1 MKTSRRLIALL
12 LIGVMVLAIL
22 PGSAQQPKATAQD
35 DELVKVRLQFKWV
48 TQAQFAG
55 YYAALNQGYYEEEGL
70 DVEIIP
76 GGPDISP
83 QQVVAAGGAEFGID
97 WMGSHLAAREQI
109 IRGGGSGPVNIG
121 QVFQRSGMREIAFKD
136 SGIETIADLEGR
148 NVGVWFLGNE
158 LPLFAALV
166 ANDLDP
172 EDPNDVNIIAQ
183 AFDMVAFINGELD
196 AAAAM
201 TYNELAQ
208 VLEYVGEG
216 DEFPVFTLDDLNVID
231 LNEVGTAM
239 LEDEI
244 YANEAWLAEE
254 GNEEIAVAFL
264 RASFRGWIYCRDN
277 PSDCVDYV
285 LAEGSALGAGH
296 QTWMMNEI
304 NKLIW
309 PSPNGIGVMDPEL
322 AARTAEIALTYG
334 VIEEEMDEGAWR
346 SDLAQ
351 QAVDSLLEMYPDLDV
366 YGLEWEPAEVEITPG
381 GE

>member
-1 MKTSRRLIALL
+1 MKTIRRFVMLALVALL
-12 LIGVMVLAIL
+12 ILGVL
-22 PGSAQQPKATAQD
+22 PGAVAQD
-35 DELVKVRLQFKWV
+35 DEPVEVRLQLKWV

-55 YYAALNQGYYEEEGL
+55 YYAALQQGYYEEEGL
-70 DVEIIP
+70 DVTIIP

-109 IRGGGSGPVNIG
+109 LQGDGNGPVNIA
-121 QVFQRSGMREIAFKD
+121 QIFQRSGMREIAFAD
-136 SGIETIADLEGR
+136 SGIETIEDLEGK

-183 AFDMVAFINGELD
+183 AFDMVAFIEGELD

-208 VLEYVGEG
+208 VLEFVGED
-216 DEFPVFTLDDLNVID
+216 DEFPIYTIEDLNIID

-239 LEDEI
+239 LEDMI
-244 YANEAWLAEE
+244 YANEEWLAEE
-254 GNEEIAVAFL
+254 GNEDIAVRFL

-277 PSDCVDYV
+277 PDDCVNYV
-285 LAEGSALGAGH
+285 LEEGSALGAGH

-304 NKLIW
+304 NKLVW
-309 PSPNGIGVMDPEL
+309 PSPNGIGIHDPEL
-322 AARTAEIALTYG
+322 VERTAEIALTYG

-346 SDLAQ
+346 GDLAQ
-351 QAVDSLLEMYPDLDV
+351 QALDSLVELYPDLDV
-366 YGLEWEPAEVEITPG
+366 TGEDWEPAEVEITPG

>member
-1 MKTSRRLIALL
+1 MKAIRRILIVAIVALL
-12 LIGVMVLAIL
+12 IVGAL
-22 PGSAQQPKATAQD
+22 PNSAPPKVDAQD
-35 DELVKVRLQFKWV
+35 MTEVRLQLKWV

-70 DVEIIP
+70 DVTIIP

-109 IRGGGSGPVNIG
+109 LLGGDASGPVNIG
-121 QVFQRSGMREIAFKD
+121 QIYQRSGMREIAFKE
-136 SGIETIADLEGR
+136 SGIETIEDLEGKD
-148 NVGVWFLGNE
+148 VGVWFFGNE

-172 EDPNDVNIIAQ
+172 ADPNDVNIIAQ

-208 VLEYVGEG
+208 VLEFVGDD
-216 DEFPVFTLDDLNVID
+216 DEFPVFTLDDLNIID

-244 YANEAWLAEE
+244 YANEDWLAEE
-254 GNEEIAVAFL
+254 GNEDVAVRFL

-277 PSDCVDYV
+277 PDDCVGYV
-285 LAEGSALGAGH
+285 LEEGSALGEGH
-296 QTWMMNEI
+296 QRWMMNEV

-309 PSPNGIGVMDPEL
+309 PSENGIGIADPEL
-322 AARTAEIALTYG
+322 VALTAEIALTYG
-334 VIEEEMDEGAWR
+334 VIQTPMDEGAWR
-346 SDLAQ
+346 GDLAE
-351 QAVDSLLEMYPDLDV
+351 QALDSLIEMYPDLDV
-366 YGLEWEPAEVEITPG
+366 YGLEWEAAEVEITPG

>member
-1 MKTSRRLIALL
+1 MRKFRRLVVLL
-12 LIGVMVLAIL
+12 LIGLLVLGVL
-22 PGSAQQPKATAQD
+22 PNVIAQD
-35 DELVKVRLQFKWV
+35 DEPDEVRLQLKWV

-55 YYAALNQGYYEEEGL
+55 YYAALEQGYYEDENL
-70 DVEIIP
+70 DVTIIP

-109 IRGGGSGPVNIG
+109 ILGDGDGPVNIA
-121 QVFQRSGMREIAFKD
+121 QIFQRSGMREITWAD
-136 SGIETIADLEGR
+136 TGLETIEDLEGQT
-148 NVGVWFLGNE
+148 VGVWFAGNE

-172 EDPNDVNIIAQ
+172 DDPNDVNIIPQ
-183 AFDMVAFINGELD
+183 AFDMVAFIDRDLD

-208 VLEYVGEG
+208 VLEYQGDD

-239 LEDEI
+239 LEDGI
-244 YANEAWLAEE
+244 FANEAWLEDEA
-254 GNEEIAVAFL
+254 NQEIAVRFL

-277 PSDCVDYV
+277 PDDCVDYV
-285 LAEGSALGAGH
+285 LAEGSALGEGH
-296 QTWMMNEI
+296 QRWMMNEI
-304 NKLIW
+304 NKLVW
-309 PSPNGIGVMDPEL
+309 PSPNGVGIMDPEL
-322 AARTAEIALTYG
+322 YEQTAEIAVNYE
-334 VIEEEMDEGAWR
+334 VVEEEPEGAWR
-346 SDLAQ
+346 GDLAQ
-351 QAVDSLLEMYPDLDV
+351 EAFDSLTDMYDDV
-366 YGLEWEPAEVEITPG
+366 DVIGEDWEPAEVEITPG

>member
-1 MKTSRRLIALL
+1 MKASRRIVIFALVGL
-12 LIGVMVLAIL
+12 LILGAL
-22 PGSAQQPKATAQD
+22 PGAIAQD
-35 DELVKVRLQFKWV
+35 DELEEVRLQLKWV

-55 YYAALNQGYYEEEGL
+55 YYAALQQDYYEEEGL
-70 DVEIIP
+70 DVTIIP

-109 IRGGGSGPVNIG
+109 LMGDGSGPVNIA
-121 QVFQRSGMREIAFKD
+121 QIFQR
-136 SGIETIADLEGR
+136 SGIETIEDLEGR

-183 AFDMVAFINGELD
+183 AFDMVAFIEGELD

-208 VLEYVGEG
+208 VLEYEGEG
-216 DEFPVFTLDDLNVID
+216 GEFPVYTLEDLNIID

-239 LEDEI
+239 LEDMI
-244 YANEAWLAEE
+244 YANEEWLSEE
-254 GNEEIAVAFL
+254 GNEDIAVRFL

-277 PSDCVDYV
+277 PNDCVDYV
-285 LAEGSALGAGH
+285 LEEGSALGEGH

-309 PSPNGIGVMDPEL
+309 PSPDGIGIHDPEL
-322 AARTAEIALTYG
+322 VEQTADIALTYG

-346 SDLAQ
+346 GDLAQ
-351 QAVDSLLEMYPDLDV
+351 EALDSLKEMYPDLDV
-366 YGLEWEPAEVEITPG
+366 TGEDWEPGEVEITPG

>member
-1 MKTSRRLIALL
+1 MKTIRRFVLLAMVGL
-12 LIGVMVLAIL
+12 LIVGVL
-22 PGSAQQPKATAQD
+22 PGAVAQD
-35 DELVKVRLQFKWV
+35 DEPVEVRLQLKWV

-55 YYAALNQGYYEEEGL
+55 YYAALQQGYYEEEGL
-70 DVEIIP
+70 DVTIIP

-83 QQVVAAGGAEFGID
+83 QQVVAAGGAEFGLD

-109 IRGGGSGPVNIG
+109 INGGGSGPVNIG
-121 QVFQRSGMREIAFKD
+121 QIFQRSGMREIAFAD
-136 SGIETIADLEGR
+136 SGIETIEDLEGQ

-201 TYNELAQ
+201 TYNEMAQ
-208 VLEYVGEG
+208 VLEYQGEG
-216 DEFPVFTLDDLNVID
+216 DEFPVYTMDDLNVID

-244 YANEAWLAEE
+244 YANEDWLAEE
-254 GNEEIAVAFL
+254 GNEDVAVRFL

-277 PSDCVDYV
+277 PDDCVDYV
-285 LAEGSALGAGH
+285 LEEGSALGEGH
-296 QTWMMNEI
+296 QRWMMNEI

-309 PSPNGIGVMDPEL
+309 PSPNGIGIHDPEL
-322 AARTAEIALTYG
+322 VERTADIALTYG

-346 SDLAQ
+346 GDLAQ
-351 QAVDSLLEMYPDLDV
+351 QALDSLVEMYPDLDV
-366 YGLEWEPAEVEITPG
+366 TGEDWEPAEVEITPG